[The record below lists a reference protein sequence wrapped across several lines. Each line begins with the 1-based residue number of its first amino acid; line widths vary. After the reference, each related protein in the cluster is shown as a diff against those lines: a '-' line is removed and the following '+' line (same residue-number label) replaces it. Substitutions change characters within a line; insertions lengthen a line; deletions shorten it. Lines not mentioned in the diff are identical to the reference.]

1 MSQSVKFL
9 TTRQLAGLWMVSE
22 ATIKRWAD
30 AGQLGSTRT
39 VGGHRRFPVEE
50 VVRFQ
55 TERNLGAVA
64 VGAQKAALVL
74 EAAEPPDE
82 AELAEGFFR
91 AVTRGHSAEAA
102 ATLLGAHLRGMPL
115 GRLLDVALAGSM
127 RRVGELWHDAEM
139 SVAEEHVATSAA
151 AQALRTLS
159 DSTRRPADHDGCLA
173 VCCAAEGEMHVLP
186 VLCAQTIL
194 ESEGR
199 GVLYLGPHTPFFA
212 LAELVERRRPALV
225 CVSSTVQLELEH
237 NARDFGRLRDAAR
250 ACGARVVLG
259 GEGFKG
265 EAVRRRFP
273 ADLHAESF
281 EEFEE
286 FLRRGEDLT

>member
-1 MSQSVKFL
+1 MAQSTKFM

-39 VGGHRRFPVEE
+39 VGGHRRFPVQE

-55 TERNLGAVA
+55 TERSLGAGVVA
-64 VGAQKAALVL
+64 ASKVAPAS
-74 EAAEPPDE
+74 EAAGRPDE
-82 AELAEGFFR
+82 DELAEGFFR
-91 AVTRGHSAEAA
+91 AVTHGHSAEAA
-102 ATLLGAHLRGMPL
+102 ATLLDAHLRGLPL
-115 GRLLDVALAGSM
+115 ARLLDIVVAASM

-151 AQALRTLS
+151 GHALRILS
-159 DSTRRPADHDGCLA
+159 DSTRRPPEHGRLA

-186 VLCAQTIL
+186 VLCAQLML
-194 ESEGR
+194 ESEGWE
-199 GVLYLGPHTPFFA
+199 VLNLGPHTPFFA
-212 LAELVERRRPALV
+212 LAELAERRRPALV

-237 NARDFGRLRDAAR
+237 NARDFGRLREAAR
-250 ACGARVVLG
+250 DCGARVVLG
-259 GEGFKG
+259 GEGFKV

-281 EEFEE
+281 REFEE
-286 FLRRGEDLT
+286 FLRRAE

>member
-1 MSQSVKFL
+1 MVQPSKFL

-55 TERNLGAVA
+55 TERSLGAGA
-64 VGAQKAALVL
+64 VGASKAAAVSA
-74 EAAEPPDE
+74 EAGRLDE
-82 AELAEGFFR
+82 GELAEGFFR

-102 ATLLGAHLRGMPL
+102 ATLLGAHLSGMPL

-127 RRVGELWHDAEM
+127 RRVGALWHEAEL
-139 SVAEEHVATSAA
+139 SVADEHVATSAA

-159 DSTRRPADHDGCLA
+159 DSTRRAAEHGRFA
-173 VCCAAEGEMHVLP
+173 VCCAAEGEMHVLA
-186 VLCAQTIL
+186 VLCAQAIL
-194 ESEGR
+194 ESEGWE
-199 GVLYLGPHTPFFA
+199 VLNLGPHTPFFA
-212 LAELVERRRPALV
+212 LAELAERRRPALV

-237 NARDFGRLRDAAR
+237 NARDFGRLREAAKG
-250 ACGARVVLG
+250 CGARVVLG
-259 GEGFKG
+259 GEGFKDG
-265 EAVRRRFP
+265 AVRRRFT

-286 FLRRGEDLT
+286 FLRRAG